1 MTQSMVALPF
11 YWVNGQK
18 VNLTFLLK
26 FLPKGTNLKVIGL
39 IYSSN
44 LCHNHGNFMAHSQEI
59 PPPKKTLFKILCF
72 LLLFFIPH
80 LHSNLENFLIRITC
94 N

>member
-1 MTQSMVALPF
+1 MTQSVMSLPF

-18 VNLTFLLK
+18 VKLTLLLK

-59 PPPKKTLFKILCF
+59 FFPLRNALYNIRLSRPFFHTSFTL
-72 LLLFFIPH
+72 
-80 LHSNLENFLIRITC
+80 
-94 N
+94 